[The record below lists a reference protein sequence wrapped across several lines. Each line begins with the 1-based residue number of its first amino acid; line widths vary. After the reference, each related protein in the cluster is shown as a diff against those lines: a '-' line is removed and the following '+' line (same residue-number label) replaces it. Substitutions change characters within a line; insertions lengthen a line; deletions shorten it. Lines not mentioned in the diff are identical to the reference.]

1 VEMQVVPCK
10 MQGPRRLIEI
20 LSVLFVYFTF
30 IIIII
35 ISSLLYVFV
44 VF

>member
-1 VEMQVVPCK
+1 VEMQVIAH
-10 MQGPRRLIEI
+10 MIQGPRHLIEF
-20 LSVLFVYFTF
+20 LFVLFVSFTF
-30 IIIII
+30 IIII